1 MSKPSFVDSI
11 VGWLREG
18 YPQGVP
24 PQDYVPLLALLRR
37 RLTDDEVEAVVAML
51 VASGEVPVDSADI
64 GTSITKVT
72 DALPSSPANV
82 NVLLPPV
89 TTYPLV
95 VNCRPPAFTPAPSVT
110 VPDVPAKIPNPDS
123 QT

>member
-1 MSKPSFVDSI
+1 VSRPSFLDSI

-37 RLTDDEVEAVVAML
+37 RLTDDEVAAVVREL
-51 VASGEVPVDSADI
+51 VATGEVPVDSVDI

-72 DALPSSPANV
+72 DALPSEDDIDRVREHLPAG
-82 NVLLPPV
+82 L
-89 TTYPLV
+89 
-95 VNCRPPAFTPAPSVT
+95 
-110 VPDVPAKIPNPDS
+110 
-123 QT
+123 